1 MTVLTQGMAGQSA
14 ERSERGAL
22 RVRVTPELLLY
33 AGIALLA
40 LTVRLVLLGA
50 APLDDAEARQALA
63 ALRTVNPRAAGEVTD
78 AQSPLLFVL
87 NAATFALIPGGG
99 DFAARWPSALGGVLL
114 VLTPALWRR
123 YVGVLPALIM
133 AALLALSP
141 VELLASRTLSAAT
154 WTLALALIVPWLAL
168 RFVETDDARWAVA
181 ATVGAGA
188 MVLLTEPTGFL
199 VAQALAFGVLF
210 ALLTAPPDEA
220 EQVAALRRTLRAWP
234 WGRGLAAAGLTVLA
248 AATLFYWLPSGLT
261 VVGNVIAGALR
272 GFAERRTGAP
282 IAFPLWVALRY
293 EAGLALFGLIGAWRA
308 IRRGGFFERALVG
321 WLLGGLLWAVGYAGA
336 DAVHA
341 LWLSVPLSALV
352 ALTVADWIT
361 ERPSLTWH
369 VPDWGVPLHALVT
382 FGLWLAVGLSLVLL
396 GKRLLLDVPQSV
408 TDWRELARALTSGIY
423 NRSLAQPQAVQVGE
437 ATVQDFVLG
446 FMQLRLLITV
456 LVTMLNGVLF
466 FLVGSL
472 WGARAA
478 WRGFALGTLAFA
490 LFFSAGLG
498 GREAFGTP
506 AGDPRAFWHADP
518 VTIDLHELRDTL
530 HTMSLRAT
538 GDPRLIRI
546 TANVPPDGA
555 TAWALRDFPHVQYVD
570 GVGPEVNSAI
580 VLMPDVFPRVRMG
593 ADYVGKDL
601 VTRQGWD
608 TAQLSWRDAIL
619 WFYQNKSAQ
628 KPLPTE
634 RLMLWVR
641 KDVYGVEQVT
651 EE

>member
-1 MTVLTQGMAGQSA
+1 MTVLTQGMAGRPA
-14 ERSERGAL
+14 ERSERGL

-40 LTVRLVLLGA
+40 LTVRLTLLGA

-63 ALRTVNPRAAGEVTD
+63 ALRTVNPHATGDVTD
-78 AQSPLLFVL
+78 AQSPLLFTL
-87 NAATFALIPGGG
+87 NAITFALIPGGG
-99 DFAARWPSALGGVLL
+99 DFAARWPAALGGVLL

-133 AALLALSP
+133 AGILTLSP
-141 VELLASRTLSAAT
+141 VGLLASRTLSAAT
-154 WTLALALIVPWLAL
+154 WTLTLALLVPWLAL
-168 RFVETDDARWAVA
+168 RFAETGDARWALA
-181 ATVGAGA
+181 ATVGALA
-188 MVLLTEPTGFL
+188 MALLTEPSGFL
-199 VAQALAFGVLF
+199 VLQALAFGVLF

-220 EQVAALRRTLRAWP
+220 ELTQAVRRTLRAWP
-234 WGRGLAAAGLTVLA
+234 WARGLGIGALVVLGV
-248 AATLFYWLPSGLT
+248 ATLLYWLPSGLT

-282 IAFPLWVALRY
+282 VAFPLWVALRY

-308 IRRGGFFERALVG
+308 VRRGGFFERALVG

-336 DAVHA
+336 DAAHA
-341 LWLSVPLSALV
+341 LWLTVPLSALV

-361 ERPSLTWH
+361 ERPSVAWH
-369 VPDWGVPLHALVT
+369 VPEWGVPLHALIT

-396 GKRLLLDVPQSV
+396 GKRLLLDVPQTV
-408 TDWRELARALTSGIY
+408 TDWRALVRALTSGVY
-423 NRSLAQPQAVQVGE
+423 NRSVAQPQAVQIGD

-466 FLVGSL
+466 FLIGSL

-490 LFFSAGLG
+490 LFFGAGLG

-518 VTIDLHELRDTL
+518 VTADLHELRDTL

-538 GDPRLIRI
+538 GEPNLIAV

-555 TAWALRDFPHVQYVD
+555 VAWALRDFPHVQFVD
-570 GVGPEVNSAI
+570 GVGPEVTSAV
-580 VLMPDVFPRVRMG
+580 VLMPDVFPRVHMG

-601 VTRQGWD
+601 ITRQGWG
-608 TAQLSWRDAIL
+608 TSQLSWRDAIL
-619 WFYQNKSAQ
+619 WFYRNESAQ
-628 KPLPTE
+628 KPAPTE

-641 KDVYGVEQVT
+641 KDVYGVEQVI
-651 EE
+651 EK